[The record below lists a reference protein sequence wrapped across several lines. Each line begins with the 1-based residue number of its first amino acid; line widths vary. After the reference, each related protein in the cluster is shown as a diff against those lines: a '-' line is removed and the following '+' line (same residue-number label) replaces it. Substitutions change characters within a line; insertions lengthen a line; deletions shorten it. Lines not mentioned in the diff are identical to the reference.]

1 MEKGRMV
8 YLINDLIIFN
18 EGEGTLTWIEREN
31 EAISLSFPISRL
43 LSLLIENQRVT
54 LSRDF
59 LLKEALEKHALSPS
73 INNLNNY
80 LSLLRKVL
88 REFDLADS
96 IVTIPKLGIVFN
108 VESVVSYPEADRG
121 GGEKETS
128 HQVVEENVEEK
139 VEEDVYKEKKPF
151 SIKHHA
157 ISEPIKTQQ
166 YTRCLLIW
174 IAIVGIILFALD
186 NANRFPYRHLVDVK
200 MSGKCD
206 LFYLYDSVGYPLPTD
221 YENLCSENT
230 LFFLSKKIVISGML
244 DKKSEIVISCKKNGS
259 GCVTYVNN

>member
-1 MEKGRMV
+1 MV

-18 EGEGTLTWIEREN
+18 EGEGTLAWIEREN

-43 LSLLIENQRVT
+43 LCLLIENQGVT

-59 LLKEALEKHALSPS
+59 LLKEALEKHALCPS
-73 INNLNNY
+73 LNNLNNY

-88 REFDLADS
+88 REFDLSDS

-108 VESVVSYPEADRG
+108 VESIVSYPTADG
-121 GGEKETS
+121 GEEETLNQGGEK
-128 HQVVEENVEEK
+128 NVEE
-139 VEEDVYKEKKPF
+139 ESDEEKKTF
-151 SIKHHA
+151 SIKHLA
-157 ISEPIKTQQ
+157 IPEPVKKQQ
-166 YTRCLLIW
+166 YIRFLLIW
-174 IAIVGIILFALD
+174 TIVAGIFLLALG
-186 NANRFPYRHLVDVK
+186 NVNRFPYRHLVDVK

-221 YENLCSENT
+221 YENLCSDNT
-230 LFFLSKKIVISGML
+230 LFFLSKKIVISGMP
-244 DKKSEIVISCKKNGS
+244 DKKSEIVISCKKDGN

>member
-1 MEKGRMV
+1 MV

-18 EGEGTLTWIEREN
+18 EGEGTLAWIEREN

-43 LSLLIENQRVT
+43 LCLLIENQGVT

-59 LLKEALEKHALSPS
+59 LLKEALEKHALCPS
-73 INNLNNY
+73 LNNLNNY

-88 REFDLADS
+88 REFDLSDS

-108 VESVVSYPEADRG
+108 VESIVSYPTVDGGEEETLNQ
-121 GGEKETS
+121 GGEK
-128 HQVVEENVEEK
+128 HVEEESDE
-139 VEEDVYKEKKPF
+139 EKKPF
-151 SIKHHA
+151 SIKHLT
-157 ISEPIKTQQ
+157 IPEPVKTQQ
-166 YTRCLLIW
+166 YIRFLLIW
-174 IAIVGIILFALD
+174 TMIAGIFLLALG
-186 NANRFPYRHLVDVK
+186 NVNRFPYRHLVDVK

-221 YENLCSENT
+221 YENLCSDNT
-230 LFFLSKKIVISGML
+230 LFFLSKKIVISGMP
-244 DKKSEIVISCKKNGS
+244 DKKSEIVISCKKDGN

>member
-1 MEKGRMV
+1 MV

-18 EGEGTLTWIEREN
+18 EGEGTLAWIEREN

-43 LSLLIENQRVT
+43 LCLLIENQGVT

-73 INNLNNY
+73 LNNLNNY

-108 VESVVSYPEADRG
+108 AESVVSYPAADKG
-121 GGEKETS
+121 GGEKATLHQET
-128 HQVVEENVEEK
+128 EESVEEK
-139 VEEDVYKEKKPF
+139 VEEDIQKEKKPF
-151 SIKHHA
+151 SITHHA
-157 ISEPIKTQQ
+157 IPEPVKTQQ
-166 YTRCLLIW
+166 YTRFLLIW
-174 IAIVGIILFALD
+174 IMIVGVILLALG
-186 NANRFPYRHLVDVK
+186 NVNRFPYRHLVDVK

-221 YENLCSENT
+221 YEGLCSDNT
-230 LFFLSKKIVISGML
+230 LFFLSKKIVISGMP
-244 DKKSEIVISCKKNGS
+244 DKKSEIVISCKKDGN

>member
-1 MEKGRMV
+1 MV

-18 EGEGTLTWIEREN
+18 EGEGTLAWIEREN

-43 LSLLIENQRVT
+43 LCLLIENQGVT

-59 LLKEALEKHALSPS
+59 LLKEALEKHALCPS
-73 INNLNNY
+73 LNNLNNY

-108 VESVVSYPEADRG
+108 VESIVSYPTADG
-121 GGEKETS
+121 GEEETLDKGGEKK
-128 HQVVEENVEEK
+128 VEVESGEEK
-139 VEEDVYKEKKPF
+139 KTF
-151 SIKHHA
+151 SIKHLA
-157 ISEPIKTQQ
+157 IPEPVKKQQ
-166 YTRCLLIW
+166 YIRFLLIW
-174 IAIVGIILFALD
+174 TMIAGIFLLALG
-186 NANRFPYRHLVDVK
+186 NVNRFPYRHLVDVK

-221 YENLCSENT
+221 YENLCSDNT
-230 LFFLSKKIVISGML
+230 LFFLSKKIVISGMP
-244 DKKSEIVISCKKNGS
+244 DKKSEIVISCKKDGN

>member
-1 MEKGRMV
+1 MV

-18 EGEGTLTWIEREN
+18 EGEGTLAWIEREN

-43 LSLLIENQRVT
+43 LCLLIENQGVT

-59 LLKEALEKHALSPS
+59 LLKEALEKHALCPS
-73 INNLNNY
+73 LNNLNNY

-88 REFDLADS
+88 REFDLSDS

-108 VESVVSYPEADRG
+108 VESIVSYPTADG
-121 GGEKETS
+121 GEEETLNQGGEK
-128 HQVVEENVEEK
+128 NVEE
-139 VEEDVYKEKKPF
+139 ESDEEKKPF
-151 SIKHHA
+151 SIKHLA
-157 ISEPIKTQQ
+157 IPEPVKKQQ
-166 YTRCLLIW
+166 YIRFLLIW
-174 IAIVGIILFALD
+174 TMIAGIFLLALG
-186 NANRFPYRHLVDVK
+186 NVNRFPYRHLVDVK

-221 YENLCSENT
+221 YENLCSDNT
-230 LFFLSKKIVISGML
+230 LFFLSKKIVISGMP
-244 DKKSEIVISCKKNGS
+244 DKKSEIVISCKKDGN

>member
-1 MEKGRMV
+1 MV
-8 YLINDLIIFN
+8 YLINDQIIFN
-18 EGEGTLTWIEREN
+18 EGEGTLAWIEREN

-43 LSLLIENQRVT
+43 LCLLIENQGVT

-59 LLKEALEKHALSPS
+59 LLKEALEKHALCPS
-73 INNLNNY
+73 LNNLNNY

-108 VESVVSYPEADRG
+108 VESIVSYLEADRG

-128 HQVVEENVEEK
+128 HQAVEGNVEEK
-139 VEEDVYKEKKPF
+139 VEYDVYKEKKPF

-157 ISEPIKTQQ
+157 ISEPVKTQQ
-166 YTRCLLIW
+166 YTRFLLIW
-174 IAIVGIILFALD
+174 ITIVGVILFALG

-244 DKKSEIVISCKKNGS
+244 DKKSEIVISCKKDGS
-259 GCVTYVNN
+259 GCITYVNN

>member
-1 MEKGRMV
+1 MV

-18 EGEGTLTWIEREN
+18 EGEGTLAWIEREN
-31 EAISLSFPISRL
+31 EAVSLSLPISRL
-43 LSLLIENQRVT
+43 LCLLIENPGVT
-54 LSRDF
+54 LSREF
-59 LLKEALEKHALSPS
+59 LLKEALEKHALCPS
-73 INNLNNY
+73 LNNLNNY

-108 VESVVSYPEADRG
+108 AESIVFYPTADG
-121 GGEKETS
+121 GKEEKDALNQGGEK
-128 HQVVEENVEEK
+128 N
-139 VEEDVYKEKKPF
+139 VEEDVYEEKKPF
-151 SIKHHA
+151 SIKHRA
-157 ISEPIKTQQ
+157 ISEPVKKQQ
-166 YTRCLLIW
+166 YIRFLLIW
-174 IAIVGIILFALD
+174 ITIVGVFLIALVS
-186 NANRFPYRHLVDVK
+186 ANRFPYRHLVDVK

-221 YENLCSENT
+221 YENLCTDNT

-244 DKKSEIVISCKKNGS
+244 DKKSEIVISCKKDGK

>member
-1 MEKGRMV
+1 MV

-18 EGEGTLTWIEREN
+18 EGDGTLAWIEREN

-43 LSLLIENQRVT
+43 LCLLIENQGVT

-59 LLKEALEKHALSPS
+59 LLKEALEKHALCPS
-73 INNLNNY
+73 LNNLNNY

-108 VESVVSYPEADRG
+108 VESIVSYPTADG
-121 GGEKETS
+121 GEEETLNQGGEK
-128 HQVVEENVEEK
+128 NVEE
-139 VEEDVYKEKKPF
+139 ESDEEKKPF
-151 SIKHHA
+151 SIKHLV
-157 ISEPIKTQQ
+157 IPEPVKKQQ
-166 YTRCLLIW
+166 YIRFLLIW
-174 IAIVGIILFALD
+174 TMISGIFLLALG
-186 NANRFPYRHLVDVK
+186 NVNRFPYRHLVDVK

-221 YENLCSENT
+221 YENLCSDNT
-230 LFFLSKKIVISGML
+230 LFFLSKKIVISGMP
-244 DKKSEIVISCKKNGS
+244 DKKSEIVISCKKDGN

>member
-1 MEKGRMV
+1 MV

-108 VESVVSYPEADRG
+108 VESVVSYPEAYRG

>member
-1 MEKGRMV
+1 MV

-18 EGEGTLTWIEREN
+18 EGEGTLAWIEREN

-43 LSLLIENQRVT
+43 LCLLIENPGVT

-59 LLKEALEKHALSPS
+59 LLKEALEKHALCPS
-73 INNLNNY
+73 LNNLNNY

-108 VESVVSYPEADRG
+108 VESIVSYPTADG
-121 GGEKETS
+121 GEEETLNQGGEK
-128 HQVVEENVEEK
+128 NVEE
-139 VEEDVYKEKKPF
+139 ESDEEKKPF
-151 SIKHHA
+151 SIKHLV
-157 ISEPIKTQQ
+157 IPEPVKKQQ
-166 YTRCLLIW
+166 YIRFLLIW
-174 IAIVGIILFALD
+174 TMISGIFLLALG
-186 NANRFPYRHLVDVK
+186 NGLRFPYRHLVDVK

-221 YENLCSENT
+221 YENLCSDNT
-230 LFFLSKKIVISGML
+230 LFFLSKKIVISGMP
-244 DKKSEIVISCKKNGS
+244 DKKSEIVISCKKDGN

>member
-1 MEKGRMV
+1 MV

-18 EGEGTLTWIEREN
+18 EGDGTLAWIEREN

-43 LSLLIENQRVT
+43 LCLLIENQGVT

-59 LLKEALEKHALSPS
+59 LLKEALEKHALCPS
-73 INNLNNY
+73 LNNLNNY

-108 VESVVSYPEADRG
+108 VESIVSYPTADG
-121 GGEKETS
+121 GEEETLNQGGEK
-128 HQVVEENVEEK
+128 NVEE
-139 VEEDVYKEKKPF
+139 ESDEEKKPF
-151 SIKHHA
+151 SIKHLV
-157 ISEPIKTQQ
+157 IPEPVKKQQ
-166 YTRCLLIW
+166 YIRFLLIW
-174 IAIVGIILFALD
+174 TMIAGIFLLALG
-186 NANRFPYRHLVDVK
+186 NVNRFPYRHLVDVK

-221 YENLCSENT
+221 YENLCSDNT
-230 LFFLSKKIVISGML
+230 LFFLSKKIVISGMP
-244 DKKSEIVISCKKNGS
+244 DKKSEIVISCKKDGN

>member
-1 MEKGRMV
+1 MV

-31 EAISLSFPISRL
+31 EAISLSFPVSRL
-43 LSLLIENQRVT
+43 LSLLIENQGVT

-108 VESVVSYPEADRG
+108 AESIVSYPEADKG
-121 GGEKETS
+121 GGEKATL
-128 HQVVEENVEEK
+128 HQAVEENVEEK
-139 VEEDVYKEKKPF
+139 AEEDVYKEKKPF
-151 SIKHHA
+151 SITHHA
-157 ISEPIKTQQ
+157 IPEPVKTQK
-166 YTRCLLIW
+166 YTRFLLIIW
-174 IAIVGIILFALD
+174 ITIVGIILLALV
-186 NANRFPYRHLVDVK
+186 NVNRFPYRHLVDVK
-200 MSGKCD
+200 MNGKCD

-244 DKKSEIVISCKKNGS
+244 DKKSEIVISCKNNGS